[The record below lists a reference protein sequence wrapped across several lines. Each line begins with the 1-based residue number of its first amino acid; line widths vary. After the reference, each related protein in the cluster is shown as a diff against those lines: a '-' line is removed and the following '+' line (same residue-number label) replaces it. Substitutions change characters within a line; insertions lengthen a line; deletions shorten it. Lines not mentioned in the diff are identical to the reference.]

1 MNISHLRRM
10 TAIAGLVGLMALPGL
25 QAQELDHAPLASDP
39 TLTFTS
45 LLTQTLA
52 HAPDAL
58 QTAARA
64 EQARTMTDLGQSW
77 TAGRPSLQVD
87 AIDDGLLSDLGQTE
101 LTWGVALPLWRPGER
116 RAMQVRG
123 TQYDAQVAA
132 WQQAFTLDMAGRLR
146 SALADMAEADAMLA
160 AEQLATADAQEL
172 LTIAEALF
180 AAGETAQRDVLQ
192 ARSLLLSQQ
201 RQELAAEAA
210 RVDAERNYAT
220 LTGLQVRPAS
230 VHTETIS
237 PAEEVSPAH
246 PLLSLLRGDVDLAT
260 AEIDRAETVARGSPT
275 LSVGTRRQRAGYF
288 TDYEDAVALSLSIP
302 LGGRAHVAAAS
313 STERRAKVDAE
324 VRYLNTVRALNL
336 QLHEVEHELFT
347 LDESLPMSEE
357 QARLARQQWEMSRAA
372 FAAGE
377 TDMSQVVIALQQAR
391 LSARDLDTLTL
402 RHTRLIT
409 QFNQIIGVL
418 P

>member
-1 MNISHLRRM
+1 
-10 TAIAGLVGLMALPGL
+10 MALPGL
-25 QAQELDHAPLASDP
+25 HAQELDHAPLASDP

-77 TAGRPSLQVD
+77 TAGRPSLQID
-87 AIDDGLLSDLGQTE
+87 AIDDRLLSDLGQTE
-101 LTWGVALPLWRPGER
+101 LTWGIALPLWRLGER
-116 RAMQVRG
+116 RAMQARG
-123 TQYDAQVAA
+123 TQYDAQLAA
-132 WQQAFTLDMAGRLR
+132 WQQAFTLDVAGRLR
-146 SALADMAEADAMLA
+146 SALADMAEADALLA

-172 LTIAEALF
+172 LSIAEALF

-192 ARSLLLSQQ
+192 ARSLLLTQQ
-201 RQELAAEAA
+201 RNELAAEAA

-220 LTGLQVRPAS
+220 LTGLQVRPAAP
-230 VHTETIS
+230 HTESIV
-237 PAEEVSPAH
+237 PDAEVSPAH
-246 PLLSLLRGDVDLAT
+246 PLLSLLRSDVDLAS
-260 AEIDRAETVARGSPT
+260 AEIAKAETDARGSPT

-288 TDYEDAVALSLSIP
+288 TDYEDALALSLSIP
-302 LGGRAHVAAAS
+302 LGGRAHVDAATS
-313 STERRAKVDAE
+313 RERRAKVDAE

-347 LDESLPMSEE
+347 LGESLPMSEE
-357 QARLARQQWEMSRAA
+357 QAQLARQQWEMSRAA
-372 FAAGE
+372 FEAGE

-391 LSARDLDTLTL
+391 LSARDLDSLTL